1 MKTLGKKIRLLR
13 HQKGWSQEDV
23 AKRLDISIP
32 AFSKIET
39 GITDIN
45 LSRLEQISNLFE
57 MTVVQLLTFNEAE
70 QDQKFQN
77 ELEMVNK
84 KLMDTFD
91 YPYLQMSGSLIST
104 SAPQCV
110 KGINEFE
117 GLISIE
123 TWKKVIEPLAKK
135 HGLIEGTTFKN
146 LPFNKLHWGCRHEFT
161 PTMVKTGDPE
171 LLK

>member
-57 MTVVQLLTFNEAE
+57 MSVVQLLTFNEQE
-70 QDQKFQN
+70 TDQKFSN
-77 ELEMVNK
+77 EMDVINK
-84 KLMDTFD
+84 KLTDRETEIID
-91 YPYLQMSGSLIST
+91 LQ
-104 SAPQCV
+104 
-110 KGINEFE
+110 
-117 GLISIE
+117 
-123 TWKKVIEPLAKK
+123 KKVIELFEELR
-135 HGLIEGTTFKN
+135 H
-146 LPFNKLHWGCRHEFT
+146 NKIT
-161 PTMVKTGDPE
+161 A
-171 LLK
+171 

>member
-57 MTVVQLLTFNEAE
+57 MSVVQLLTFNETE
-70 QDQKFQN
+70 QDQKYQN
-77 ELEMVNK
+77 ELDTVNK
-84 KLMDTFD
+84 KLMDRETEVID
-91 YPYLQMSGSLIST
+91 LQ
-104 SAPQCV
+104 
-110 KGINEFE
+110 
-117 GLISIE
+117 
-123 TWKKVIEPLAKK
+123 KKVIELF
-135 HGLIEGTTFKN
+135 E
-146 LPFNKLHWGCRHEFT
+146 
-161 PTMVKTGDPE
+161 E
-171 LLK
+171 LRQSKVTA